1 MKVYFANS
9 LFNDADRMYNMYVV
23 DTIRA
28 KLNYDI
34 LIYNPMENDEIN
46 DKDEFADAQMVA
58 NADYEQ
64 LRDSDLLIAVLDSGD
79 VGVGVEIG
87 LAYEMGIPI
96 IGVYTDVRQK
106 GSDNKDKVKALS
118 EIGQN
123 QFSYVNI
130 MQTGLIMNNGVMVD
144 NTDDLIKRVI
154 MFNEEYKKVNKW
166 KSEASRVL
174 KRGRQT
180 VRKMVEDGSAYYIYD

>member
-1 MKVYFANS
+1 MKIYFAND

-58 NADYEQ
+58 DADYEQ

-154 MFNEEYKKVNKW
+154 MFNEEYKKVNK
-166 KSEASRVL
+166 
-174 KRGRQT
+174 
-180 VRKMVEDGSAYYIYD
+180 